1 MSNVNPAPVA
11 SDAWELPSA
20 GRVGMFCLIAAESA
34 IFVIFIVAYAFYLGK
49 SVGGP
54 TPSILRPPIFLS
66 VCLLSS
72 SATMELAIHGIR
84 RGQSRAFAAW
94 WLLTIVL
101 GAIFLAGTGLE
112 WRHLI
117 VDEGLTIQTNLF
129 GTTFYSLVGLHGLH
143 VAVGLVLMASVAVFT
158 ALGKVT
164 RAHTSKVEVLSLYW
178 HFVDTVWVVVF
189 TLVYLVGR

>member
-1 MSNVNPAPVA
+1 MNPAPVA
-11 SDAWELPSA
+11 SDDAAWELPSA
-20 GRVGMFCLIAAESA
+20 RRVGMFCLIAAESA

-72 SATMELAIHGIR
+72 SATMELAIHAIR

-164 RAHTSKVEVLSLYW
+164 RAHTPKVEVLSLYW
-178 HFVDTVWVVVF
+178 HFVDTVWFVVF